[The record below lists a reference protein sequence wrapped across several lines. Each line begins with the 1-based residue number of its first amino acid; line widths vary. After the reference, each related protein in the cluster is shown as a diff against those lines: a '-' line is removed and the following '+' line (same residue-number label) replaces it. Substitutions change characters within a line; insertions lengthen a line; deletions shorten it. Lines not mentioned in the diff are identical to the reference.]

1 MPRQQSQLLVMQL
14 VPCIARTEELLHL
27 LDLAHLSPQLN
38 PPDVERPSLGQD
50 VLLDR
55 KVSEINTPMTVAGF
69 LLLFISGEHKPSS

>member
-1 MPRQQSQLLVMQL
+1 MGVS
-14 VPCIARTEELLHL
+14 
-27 LDLAHLSPQLN
+27 
-38 PPDVERPSLGQD
+38 PSLGHD

>member
-1 MPRQQSQLLVMQL
+1 MFWSHWKSSKHNYDQNEGREMGVS
-14 VPCIARTEELLHL
+14 
-27 LDLAHLSPQLN
+27 
-38 PPDVERPSLGQD
+38 PSLGHD